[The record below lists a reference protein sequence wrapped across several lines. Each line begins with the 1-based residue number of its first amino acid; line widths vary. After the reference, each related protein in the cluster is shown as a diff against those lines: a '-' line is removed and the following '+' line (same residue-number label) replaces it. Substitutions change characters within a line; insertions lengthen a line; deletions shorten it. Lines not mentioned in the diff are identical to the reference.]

1 MQKKSQPEYP
11 YLYSVQGFR
20 YCDLLLG
27 KEKGTVREVRERAEC
42 YRRQQQFSLAWVD
55 LNKALEIAGSGSMKL
70 HLVDYHLEAAR
81 LCQDEGKML
90 KLKNMSKKPQRL
102 SKRQGIIA
110 GILKLVHK

>member
-55 LNKALEIAGSGSMKL
+55 LNKALEIAGSRSMKL

-81 LCQDEGKML
+81 LCQDEGKTVEA
-90 KLKNMSKKPQRL
+90 KEHVKKAAE
-102 SKRQGIIA
+102 IIEET
-110 GILKLVHK
+110 GYHRRDSEISS